1 MKLGLLAPLF
11 AIAAPFIIWPI
22 EYYFPY
28 PFIVEEI
35 AKGLLVLLIL
45 KDKFSKSKSIA
56 LAVFAGAMFAF
67 SESVFYLI
75 NIFSAGNANTLFF
88 RILLTTPLH
97 IITTLI
103 IMLFGLKKRN
113 YIVFGV
119 AISGLIH
126 YIFNLLVA

>member
-1 MKLGLLAPLF
+1 MKLGLLTPLF
-11 AIAAPFIIWPI
+11 AIAAPFLVWPI
-22 EYYFPY
+22 EYYLPY
-28 PFIVEEI
+28 PFVVEEI
-35 AKGLLVLLIL
+35 VKGLLVLLIL
-45 KDKFSKSKSIA
+45 KDHFSKSKSIT
-56 LAVFAGAMFAF
+56 LAVIAGALFAF

-75 NIFSAGNANTLFF
+75 NIFSTGNGNALFL

-103 IMLFGLKKRN
+103 IMLFGLKKRS

-119 AISGLIH
+119 IVSGIVH